1 MTSYVNLCGSRHGGF
16 KPRFRRRDTKQ
27 CLRVA
32 RHTYPPVS
40 DAETSVRVQLGIEV
54 DDGRRQPWR
63 PRWDAE
69 TLQNFSSGVR
79 WMNRHQDSHASQTA
93 RAFQDIQGTPA

>member
-27 CLRVA
+27 YLRVA

-54 DDGRRQPWR
+54 DDGRRQPC
-63 PRWDAE
+63 
-69 TLQNFSSGVR
+69 
-79 WMNRHQDSHASQTA
+79 A
-93 RAFQDIQGTPA
+93 RDGTPRHSRIFRVASDG